1 MDQYL
6 EFAGNN
12 MLLVSALFVSFF
24 VLVFFE
30 LTRKARGV
38 TSIEAQDAVKL
49 INADAFVIDL
59 RTAEAFA
66 HGHIVGAKNIPYD
79 ELDEDMSKLE
89 RFKSKP
95 IVAVCDAGMTS
106 TKVVNTLRKAGLDN
120 VYGIKGGINA
130 WTQASLPL
138 VSARKTKSKS

>member
-6 EFAGNN
+6 EFAGNH
-12 MLLVSALFVSFF
+12 MLLISALFVSFF

-38 TSIEAQDAVKL
+38 TSIEAQDAVRL
-49 INADAFVIDL
+49 INADAVVLDL
-59 RTAEAFA
+59 RSAEAFA
-66 HGHIVGAKNIPYD
+66 HGHIVGARNIPHD
-79 ELDEDMSKLE
+79 ELDEDMSKLD

-95 IVAVCDAGMTS
+95 IVAVCDTGMTS